1 MQQAA
6 PKSLIPRAKLFGNPT
21 RAQAQLSPDG
31 QWLSWL
37 APKDG
42 VLNIW
47 VAPVGDMNA
56 ARVISDDR
64 KRGIR
69 FHGWMPNGT
78 HVLYFQDEGGDEDF
92 HIFAVEVA
100 TSEVAQPDAA
110 CKGVQAQM
118 HGFSLDFPDTVA
130 VGLNERDKSWHD
142 AVPASTSAA
151 ASASCCSRT
160 RDELSRIVLDRQL
173 NPRLASKTR
182 AKEGGRTRYRID
194 DGKLVEIGVVEH
206 EDDLTTYTIGFTR
219 DGSTLYSV
227 SSIGRDK
234 AALFATDVATG
245 KERLLAEHP
254 KADIG
259 HVLAHP
265 ETGVIDAAGAV
276 YLHLDWIP
284 LEEAMAADLK
294 FLHGEL
300 PGEVGIADRTLDD
313 KLWIVTASAAET
325 PTTYHLY
332 DRGKRALRELFST
345 RPELKS
351 YRLAPMHGEI
361 IRARDGLELPSYLTL
376 PHGKR
381 PRPRAPLPMVLAVH
395 GGPWARDA
403 YGFDA
408 EAQWLADR
416 GFAVLSVN
424 FRGSTG
430 FGKAFINAGD
440 LEWGRKMHDDLIDA
454 VEWAVANGIAH
465 RDRIAIM
472 GGSYGG
478 YAALAGLTF
487 TPDVFCCGVDIV
499 GPSNLETLLATI
511 PPYWAAFYET
521 LCRRVGDPRT
531 EAGKKL
537 LWERSPRQFRRQHH
551 QAAADR
557 PGRQRSARQAGR
569 VRPDHPGDARQGP
582 ARHLCAVSG
591 GRARLCRAGEPP
603 VVPGHRRGVPGGQPR
618 RRGRADRQGLRGRQ
632 ARGAR
637 GRRPRAGPGG
647 GAVQP
652 VLTRGTATGLWRA

>member
-1 MQQAA
+1 MQHAA
-6 PKSLIPRAKLFGNPT
+6 PKSLIPRAMLFGNPT

-31 QWLSWL
+31 TWLSWL

-47 VAPVGDMNA
+47 VAPFDDMNA
-56 ARVISDDR
+56 AQVISDDR

-69 FHGWMPNGT
+69 FHGWAPNGT

-92 HIFAVEVA
+92 HTFAVEVA
-100 TSEVAQPDAA
+100 SREVRNLTPI
-110 CKGVQAQM
+110 KGVQAQM
-118 HGFSLDFPDTVA
+118 HGFSLDFPDSIA

-142 AVPASTSAA
+142 LFLIDIRSGK
-151 ASASCCSRT
+151 RELLFENK
-160 RDELSRIVLDRQL
+160 DELSRIVLDRQFK
-173 NPRLASKTR
+173 PRLASKTR
-182 AKEGGRTRYRID
+182 AKEGGRTRYRIE
-194 DGKLVEIGVVEH
+194 DGKLIEIGVVGH
-206 EDDLTTYTIGFTR
+206 EDDLTTYTIGYTR
-219 DGSTLYSV
+219 DGATLYTV

-234 AALFATDVATG
+234 AALFATDVASG
-245 KERLLAEHP
+245 KQRLLAEHG
-254 KADIG
+254 KADVG

-294 FLHGEL
+294 ILHGEL

-313 KLWIVTASAAET
+313 TLWIVTASAAET
-325 PTTYHLY
+325 PTTYHVY
-332 DRGKRALRELFST
+332 DRSRKSLRELFST

-376 PHGKR
+376 PHGKG
-381 PRPRAPLPMVLAVH
+381 PRPTAPLPMVLVVH

-424 FRGSTG
+424 FRASTG

-440 LEWGRKMHDDLIDA
+440 LQWGRKMHDDLLDA
-454 VEWAVANGIAH
+454 VEWAVANGIAR

-478 YAALAGLTF
+478 YATLAGLTF
-487 TPDVFCCGVDIV
+487 TPEVFCCGVDIV

-537 LWERSPRQFRRQHH
+537 LWERSPLNFAGNITKPLLIGQGANDPRVKQAESDQIIQAMRAKDLSVTYVLYPEEGHGFAVPENRLSFQAITEAFLVANLGGEAEPIGKDFQGAKLEVPEGASHVQGL
-551 QAAADR
+551 QAAL
-557 PGRQRSARQAGR
+557 SAR
-569 VRPDHPGDARQGP
+569 
-582 ARHLCAVSG
+582 S
-591 GRARLCRAGEPP
+591 
-603 VVPGHRRGVPGGQPR
+603 
-618 RRGRADRQGLRGRQ
+618 
-632 ARGAR
+632 
-637 GRRPRAGPGG
+637 
-647 GAVQP
+647 
-652 VLTRGTATGLWRA
+652 

>member
-1 MQQAA
+1 MQHAA
-6 PKSLIPRAKLFGNPT
+6 PKSLIPRAMLFGNPT

-31 QWLSWL
+31 TWLSWL

-47 VAPVGDMNA
+47 VAPFDDMNA
-56 ARVISDDR
+56 AQVISDDR

-69 FHGWMPNGT
+69 FHGWAPNGT

-92 HIFAVEVA
+92 HTFAVEVA
-100 TSEVAQPDAA
+100 SREVRNLTPI
-110 CKGVQAQM
+110 KGVQAQM
-118 HGFSLDFPDTVA
+118 HGFSLDFPDSIA

-142 AVPASTSAA
+142 LFLIDIRSGK
-151 ASASCCSRT
+151 RELLFENK
-160 RDELSRIVLDRQL
+160 DELSRIVLDRQFK
-173 NPRLASKTR
+173 PRLASKTR
-182 AKEGGRTRYRID
+182 AKEGGRTRYRIE
-194 DGKLVEIGVVEH
+194 DGKLIEIGVVGH
-206 EDDLTTYTIGFTR
+206 EDDLTTYTIGYTR
-219 DGSTLYSV
+219 DGATLYTV

-234 AALFATDVATG
+234 AALFATDVASG
-245 KERLLAEHP
+245 KQRLLAEHG
-254 KADIG
+254 KADVG

-294 FLHGEL
+294 ILHGEL

-313 KLWIVTASAAET
+313 TLWIVTASAAET
-325 PTTYHLY
+325 PTTYHVY
-332 DRGKRALRELFST
+332 DRSRKSLRELFST

-376 PHGKR
+376 PHGKG
-381 PRPRAPLPMVLAVH
+381 PRPTAPLPMVLVVH

-424 FRGSTG
+424 FRASTG

-440 LEWGRKMHDDLIDA
+440 LQWGRKMHDDLLDA
-454 VEWAVANGIAH
+454 VEWAVANGIAR

-478 YAALAGLTF
+478 YATLAGLTF
-487 TPDVFCCGVDIV
+487 TPEVFCCGVDIV
-499 GPSNLETLLATI
+499 GPSHLETLLAII

-537 LWERSPRQFRRQHH
+537 LWERSPLNFAGNITKPLLIAQGANDPRVKQAESDQIIQAMRAKDLPVTYVLYPEEGHGFAVPENRLSFQAITEAFLVANLGGEAEPIGKDFEGAKLEVPEGASHVQGL
-551 QAAADR
+551 QAAL
-557 PGRQRSARQAGR
+557 SAR
-569 VRPDHPGDARQGP
+569 
-582 ARHLCAVSG
+582 S
-591 GRARLCRAGEPP
+591 
-603 VVPGHRRGVPGGQPR
+603 
-618 RRGRADRQGLRGRQ
+618 
-632 ARGAR
+632 
-637 GRRPRAGPGG
+637 
-647 GAVQP
+647 
-652 VLTRGTATGLWRA
+652 

>member
-1 MQQAA
+1 MQHAA
-6 PKSLIPRAKLFGNPT
+6 PKSLIPRAMLFGNPT

-31 QWLSWL
+31 TWLSWL

-47 VAPVGDMNA
+47 VAPFDDMNA
-56 ARVISDDR
+56 AQVISDDR

-69 FHGWMPNGT
+69 FHGWAPNGT

-92 HIFAVEVA
+92 HTFAVEVA
-100 TSEVAQPDAA
+100 SREVRNLTPI
-110 CKGVQAQM
+110 KGVQAQM
-118 HGFSLDFPDTVA
+118 HGFSLDFPDSIA

-142 AVPASTSAA
+142 LFLIDIRSGK
-151 ASASCCSRT
+151 RELLFENK
-160 RDELSRIVLDRQL
+160 DELSRIVLDRQFK
-173 NPRLASKTR
+173 PRLASKTR
-182 AKEGGRTRYRID
+182 AKEGGRTRYRIE
-194 DGKLVEIGVVEH
+194 DGKLIEIGVVGH
-206 EDDLTTYTIGFTR
+206 EDDLTTYTIGYTR
-219 DGSTLYSV
+219 DGATLYTV

-234 AALFATDVATG
+234 AALFATDVASG
-245 KERLLAEHP
+245 KQRLLAEHG
-254 KADIG
+254 KADVG

-294 FLHGEL
+294 ILHGEL

-325 PTTYHLY
+325 PTTYHVY
-332 DRGKRALRELFST
+332 DRSKKSLRELFST

-376 PHGKR
+376 PHGKG
-381 PRPRAPLPMVLAVH
+381 PRPTAPLPLVLVVH

-424 FRGSTG
+424 FRASTG

-440 LEWGRKMHDDLIDA
+440 LQWGRKMHDDLLDA
-454 VEWAVANGIAH
+454 VEWAVANGIAR

-478 YAALAGLTF
+478 YATLAGLTF
-487 TPDVFCCGVDIV
+487 TPEVFCCGVDIV

-537 LWERSPRQFRRQHH
+537 LWERSPLNFAGNITKPLLIGQGANDPRVKQAESDQIIQAMRAKDLSVTYVLYPEEGHGFAVPENRLSFQAITEAFLVANLGGEAEPIGKDFQGAKLEVPEGASHVQGL
-551 QAAADR
+551 QAAL
-557 PGRQRSARQAGR
+557 SAR
-569 VRPDHPGDARQGP
+569 
-582 ARHLCAVSG
+582 S
-591 GRARLCRAGEPP
+591 
-603 VVPGHRRGVPGGQPR
+603 
-618 RRGRADRQGLRGRQ
+618 
-632 ARGAR
+632 
-637 GRRPRAGPGG
+637 
-647 GAVQP
+647 
-652 VLTRGTATGLWRA
+652 

>member
-1 MQQAA
+1 MQQAT
-6 PKSLIPRAKLFGNPT
+6 PKSLIPRAQLFGNPT

-47 VAPVGDMNA
+47 VAPVGDMDA

-69 FHGWMPNGT
+69 FHGWAPNGT

-92 HIFAVEVA
+92 HTFAIEVA
-100 TSEVAQPDAA
+100 TRKMRNLTPI
-110 CKGVQAQM
+110 KGVQAQM
-118 HGFSLDFPDTVA
+118 HGFSLDFPDTIA

-142 AVPASTSAA
+142 LFLIDIRSGK
-151 ASASCCSRT
+151 RELLFENK
-160 RDELSRIVLDRQL
+160 DQLSRIVLDRQFK
-173 NPRLASKTR
+173 PRLASKTR

-194 DGKLVEIGVVEH
+194 DGKLIEIGVVGH
-206 EDDLTTYTIGFTR
+206 EDDLTTYTIGYTR
-219 DGSTLYSV
+219 DGSTLYTV

-234 AALFATDVATG
+234 AALFATDTATG
-245 KERLLAEHP
+245 KERVLAEHP
-254 KADIG
+254 KADVG
-259 HVLAHP
+259 HVLSHP

-284 LEEAMAADLK
+284 LEEAMASDLK

-313 KLWIVTASAAET
+313 KVWIVTASAAET

-332 DRGKRALRELFST
+332 DRSKQALRELFST

-351 YRLAPMHGEI
+351 YRLAPMHGEV

-381 PRPRAPLPMVLAVH
+381 PRPAAPLPMVLAVH

-424 FRGSTG
+424 FRASTG

-454 VEWAVANGIAH
+454 VEWAVANGIAR

-478 YAALAGLTF
+478 YATLAGLTF
-487 TPDVFCCGVDIV
+487 TPDVFRCGVDIV
-499 GPSNLETLLATI
+499 GPSNLETLLETI

-537 LWERSPRQFRRQHH
+537 LWERSPLNFAGNITKPLLIGQGANDPRVK
-551 QAAADR
+551 QAEAD
-557 PGRQRSARQAGR
+557 QIIQAMRAKDLPVTYVLYPEEG
-569 VRPDHPGDARQGP
+569 HGF
-582 ARHLCAVSG
+582 AVPEN
-591 GRARLCRAGEPP
+591 RLSFQAIAEAFL
-603 VVPGHRRGVPGGQPR
+603 VANLGGQAEPI
-618 RRGRADRQGLRGRQ
+618 GKDFEGAKLEVPEGAGHVQGLEAALSGRS
-632 ARGAR
+632 
-637 GRRPRAGPGG
+637 
-647 GAVQP
+647 
-652 VLTRGTATGLWRA
+652 

>member
-1 MQQAA
+1 MQHAA
-6 PKSLIPRAKLFGNPT
+6 PKSLIPRAMLFGNPT

-31 QWLSWL
+31 TWLSWL

-47 VAPVGDMNA
+47 VAPFDDMNA
-56 ARVISDDR
+56 AQVISDDR

-69 FHGWMPNGT
+69 FHGWAPNGT

-92 HIFAVEVA
+92 HTFAVEVA
-100 TSEVAQPDAA
+100 SREVRNLTPI
-110 CKGVQAQM
+110 KGVQAQM
-118 HGFSLDFPDTVA
+118 HGFSLDFPDSIA

-142 AVPASTSAA
+142 LFLIDIRSGK
-151 ASASCCSRT
+151 RELLFENK
-160 RDELSRIVLDRQL
+160 DELSRIVLDRQFK
-173 NPRLASKTR
+173 PRLASKTR
-182 AKEGGRTRYRID
+182 AKEGGRTRYRIE
-194 DGKLVEIGVVEH
+194 DGKLIEIGVVGH
-206 EDDLTTYTIGFTR
+206 EDDLTTYTIGYTR
-219 DGSTLYSV
+219 DGATLYTV

-234 AALFATDVATG
+234 AALFATDVASG
-245 KERLLAEHP
+245 KQRLLAEHG
-254 KADIG
+254 KADVG

-294 FLHGEL
+294 ILHGEL

-313 KLWIVTASAAET
+313 TLWIVTASAAET
-325 PTTYHLY
+325 PTTYHVY
-332 DRGKRALRELFST
+332 DRSRKSLRELFST

-376 PHGKR
+376 PHGKG
-381 PRPRAPLPMVLAVH
+381 PRPTAPLPMVLVVH

-424 FRGSTG
+424 FRASTG

-440 LEWGRKMHDDLIDA
+440 LQWGRKMHDDLLDA
-454 VEWAVANGIAH
+454 VEWAVANGIAR

-478 YAALAGLTF
+478 YATLAGLTF
-487 TPDVFCCGVDIV
+487 TPEVFCCGVDIV

-537 LWERSPRQFRRQHH
+537 LWERSPLNFAGNITKPLLIGQGANDPRVKQAESDQIIQAMRAKDLPVTYVLYPEEGHGFAVPENRLSFQAITEAFLVANLGGEAEPIGKDFQGAKLEVPEGASHVQGL
-551 QAAADR
+551 QAAL
-557 PGRQRSARQAGR
+557 SAR
-569 VRPDHPGDARQGP
+569 
-582 ARHLCAVSG
+582 S
-591 GRARLCRAGEPP
+591 
-603 VVPGHRRGVPGGQPR
+603 
-618 RRGRADRQGLRGRQ
+618 
-632 ARGAR
+632 
-637 GRRPRAGPGG
+637 
-647 GAVQP
+647 
-652 VLTRGTATGLWRA
+652 

>member
-1 MQQAA
+1 MQHAA
-6 PKSLIPRAKLFGNPT
+6 PKSLIPRAMLFGNPT

-31 QWLSWL
+31 TWLSWL

-47 VAPVGDMNA
+47 VAPFDDMNA
-56 ARVISDDR
+56 AQVISDDR

-69 FHGWMPNGT
+69 FHGWAPNGT

-92 HIFAVEVA
+92 HTFAVEVA
-100 TSEVAQPDAA
+100 SREVRNLTPI
-110 CKGVQAQM
+110 KGVQAQM
-118 HGFSLDFPDTVA
+118 HGFSLDFPDSIA

-142 AVPASTSAA
+142 LFLIDIRSGK
-151 ASASCCSRT
+151 RELLFENK
-160 RDELSRIVLDRQL
+160 DELSRIVLDRQFK
-173 NPRLASKTR
+173 PRLASKTR
-182 AKEGGRTRYRID
+182 AKEGGRTRYRIE
-194 DGKLVEIGVVEH
+194 DGKLIEIGVVGH
-206 EDDLTTYTIGFTR
+206 EDDLTTYTIGYTR
-219 DGSTLYSV
+219 DGATLYTV

-234 AALFATDVATG
+234 AALFATDVASG
-245 KERLLAEHP
+245 KQRLLAEHG
-254 KADIG
+254 KADVG

-294 FLHGEL
+294 ILHGEL

-325 PTTYHLY
+325 PTTYHVY
-332 DRGKRALRELFST
+332 DRSRKSLRELFST

-376 PHGKR
+376 PHGKG
-381 PRPRAPLPMVLAVH
+381 PRPTAPLPMVLVVH

-424 FRGSTG
+424 FRASTG

-440 LEWGRKMHDDLIDA
+440 LQWGRKMHDDLLDA
-454 VEWAVANGIAH
+454 VEWAVANGIAR

-478 YAALAGLTF
+478 YATLAGLTF
-487 TPDVFCCGVDIV
+487 TPEVFCCGVDIV

-537 LWERSPRQFRRQHH
+537 LWERSPLNFAGNITKPLLIGQGANDPRVKQAESDQIIQAMRAKDLSVTYVLYPEEGHGFAVPENRLSFQAITEAFLVANLGGEAEPIGKDFQGAKLEVPEGASHVQGL
-551 QAAADR
+551 QAAL
-557 PGRQRSARQAGR
+557 SAR
-569 VRPDHPGDARQGP
+569 
-582 ARHLCAVSG
+582 S
-591 GRARLCRAGEPP
+591 
-603 VVPGHRRGVPGGQPR
+603 
-618 RRGRADRQGLRGRQ
+618 
-632 ARGAR
+632 
-637 GRRPRAGPGG
+637 
-647 GAVQP
+647 
-652 VLTRGTATGLWRA
+652 

>member
-1 MQQAA
+1 MPAMQHAA
-6 PKSLIPRAKLFGNPT
+6 PKSLIPRAMLFGNPT

-31 QWLSWL
+31 TWLSWL

-47 VAPVGDMNA
+47 VAPFDDMNA
-56 ARVISDDR
+56 AQVISDDR

-69 FHGWMPNGT
+69 FHGWAPNGT

-92 HIFAVEVA
+92 HTFAVEVA
-100 TSEVAQPDAA
+100 SREVRNLTPI
-110 CKGVQAQM
+110 KGVQAQM
-118 HGFSLDFPDTVA
+118 HGFSLDFPDSIA

-142 AVPASTSAA
+142 LFLIDIRSGK
-151 ASASCCSRT
+151 RELLFENK
-160 RDELSRIVLDRQL
+160 DELSRIVLDRQFK
-173 NPRLASKTR
+173 PRLASKTR
-182 AKEGGRTRYRID
+182 AKEGGRTRYRIE
-194 DGKLVEIGVVEH
+194 DGKLIEIGVVGH
-206 EDDLTTYTIGFTR
+206 EDDLTTYTIGYTR
-219 DGSTLYSV
+219 DGATLYTV

-234 AALFATDVATG
+234 AALFATDVASG
-245 KERLLAEHP
+245 KQRLLAEHG
-254 KADIG
+254 KADVG

-294 FLHGEL
+294 ILHGEL

-313 KLWIVTASAAET
+313 TLWIVTASAAET
-325 PTTYHLY
+325 PTTYHVY
-332 DRGKRALRELFST
+332 DRSRKSLRELFST

-376 PHGKR
+376 PHGKG
-381 PRPRAPLPMVLAVH
+381 PRPTAPLPMVLVVH

-424 FRGSTG
+424 FRASTG

-440 LEWGRKMHDDLIDA
+440 LQWGRKMHDDLLDA
-454 VEWAVANGIAH
+454 VEWAVANGIAR

-478 YAALAGLTF
+478 YATLAGLTF
-487 TPDVFCCGVDIV
+487 TPEVFCCGVDIV

-537 LWERSPRQFRRQHH
+537 LWERSPLNFAGNITKPLLIGQGANDPRVKQAESDQIIQAMRAKDLSVTYVLYPEEGHGFAVPENRLSFQAITEAFLVANLGGEAEPIGKDFQGAKLEVPEGASHVQGL
-551 QAAADR
+551 QAAL
-557 PGRQRSARQAGR
+557 SAR
-569 VRPDHPGDARQGP
+569 
-582 ARHLCAVSG
+582 S
-591 GRARLCRAGEPP
+591 
-603 VVPGHRRGVPGGQPR
+603 
-618 RRGRADRQGLRGRQ
+618 
-632 ARGAR
+632 
-637 GRRPRAGPGG
+637 
-647 GAVQP
+647 
-652 VLTRGTATGLWRA
+652 

>member
-1 MQQAA
+1 MQHAA
-6 PKSLIPRAKLFGNPT
+6 PKSLIPRAMLFGNPT

-31 QWLSWL
+31 TWLSWL

-47 VAPVGDMNA
+47 VAPFDDMNA
-56 ARVISDDR
+56 AQVISDDR

-69 FHGWMPNGT
+69 FHGWAPNGT

-92 HIFAVEVA
+92 HTFAVEVA
-100 TSEVAQPDAA
+100 SRKVRNLTPI
-110 CKGVQAQM
+110 KGVQAQM
-118 HGFSLDFPDTVA
+118 HGFSLDFPDSIA

-142 AVPASTSAA
+142 LFLIDIRSGK
-151 ASASCCSRT
+151 RELLFENK
-160 RDELSRIVLDRQL
+160 DELSRIVLDRQFK
-173 NPRLASKTR
+173 PRLASKTR
-182 AKEGGRTRYRID
+182 AKEGGRTRYRIE
-194 DGKLVEIGVVEH
+194 DGKLIEIGVVGH
-206 EDDLTTYTIGFTR
+206 EDDLTTYTIGYTR
-219 DGSTLYSV
+219 DGATLYTV

-234 AALFATDVATG
+234 AALFATDVASG
-245 KERLLAEHP
+245 KQRLLAEHG
-254 KADIG
+254 KADVG

-294 FLHGEL
+294 ILHGEL

-313 KLWIVTASAAET
+313 TLWIVTASAAET
-325 PTTYHLY
+325 PTTYHVY
-332 DRGKRALRELFST
+332 DRSRKSLRELFST

-376 PHGKR
+376 PHGR
-381 PRPRAPLPMVLAVH
+381 GPRPTAPLPLVLVVH

-424 FRGSTG
+424 FRASTG

-440 LEWGRKMHDDLIDA
+440 LQWGRKMHDDLLDA
-454 VEWAVANGIAH
+454 VEWAVANGIAR

-478 YAALAGLTF
+478 YATLAGLTF
-487 TPDVFCCGVDIV
+487 TPEVFCCGVDIV

-537 LWERSPRQFRRQHH
+537 LWERSPLNFAGNITKPLLIGQGANDPRVKQAESDQIIQAMRAKDLSVTYVLYPEEGHGFAVPENRLSFQAITEAFLVANLGGEAEPIGKDFQGAKLEVPEGASHVQGL
-551 QAAADR
+551 QAAL
-557 PGRQRSARQAGR
+557 SAR
-569 VRPDHPGDARQGP
+569 
-582 ARHLCAVSG
+582 S
-591 GRARLCRAGEPP
+591 
-603 VVPGHRRGVPGGQPR
+603 
-618 RRGRADRQGLRGRQ
+618 
-632 ARGAR
+632 
-637 GRRPRAGPGG
+637 
-647 GAVQP
+647 
-652 VLTRGTATGLWRA
+652 

>member
-1 MQQAA
+1 MQQTPAS
-6 PKSLIPRAKLFGNPT
+6 SLIPRAKLFGNPT

-31 QWLSWL
+31 TWLSWL

-56 ARVISDDR
+56 ARVISNDR

-69 FHGWMPNGT
+69 FHGWMHNGT
-78 HVLYFQDEGGDEDF
+78 HVLYFQDENGTEDF
-92 HIFAVEVA
+92 HVFAVEVA
-100 TSEVAQPDAA
+100 TSQSRNLTPLE
-110 CKGVQAQM
+110 GVQAQM
-118 HGFSLDFPDTVA
+118 LGLSRDFPDIVA

-142 AVPASTSAA
+142 AFRLDI
-151 ASASCCSRT
+151 RT
-160 RDELSRIVLDRQL
+160 GKRELLFENRDELSRLVLDRQL
-173 NPRLASKTR
+173 NPRLATRTR
-182 AKEGGRTRYRID
+182 AKEGGHTKFRID
-194 DGKLVEIGVVEH
+194 NGKLVEIGVVEH
-206 EDDLTTYTIGFTR
+206 QDDLTTYTIGFTR
-219 DGSTLYSV
+219 DGRTLYEV
-227 SSIGRDK
+227 SSVGRDK
-234 AALFATDVATG
+234 AALFAIDVASD
-245 KERLLAEHP
+245 KSSLLAEHP
-254 KADIG
+254 KADVG
-259 HVLAHP
+259 SVLAHP

-276 YLHLDWIP
+276 HLHLDWIP
-284 LEEAMAADLK
+284 LNEAMADDLK

-300 PGEVGIADRTLDD
+300 PGEVGIADRTQDD

-325 PTTYHLY
+325 PATYHLY
-332 DRGKRALRELFST
+332 DRGKRALRELFTT
-345 RPELKS
+345 RPDLKS

-381 PRPRAPLPMVLAVH
+381 PRPAAPLPMVLAVH

-403 YGFDA
+403 YGFDP

-424 FRGSTG
+424 FRGSVG

-440 LEWGRKMHDDLIDA
+440 LEWGRKMHFDLIDA
-454 VEWAVANGIAH
+454 VEWAVANGIAI

-537 LWERSPRQFRRQHH
+537 LWERSPLNHTGKIKKPLLIGQGANDPRVK
-551 QAAADR
+551 QAESDQIISAMRAKGLPVTYVLYPEEGHGFAVPENRLSFQAITEAFLVANLGGVAEPIGKDFEGAKLEVR
-557 PGRQRSARQAGR
+557 EGAGHIPGLDKALDKAGAGR
-569 VRPDHPGDARQGP
+569 
-582 ARHLCAVSG
+582 S
-591 GRARLCRAGEPP
+591 
-603 VVPGHRRGVPGGQPR
+603 
-618 RRGRADRQGLRGRQ
+618 
-632 ARGAR
+632 
-637 GRRPRAGPGG
+637 
-647 GAVQP
+647 
-652 VLTRGTATGLWRA
+652 

>member
-1 MQQAA
+1 MQHAA
-6 PKSLIPRAKLFGNPT
+6 PKSLIPRAMLFGNPT

-31 QWLSWL
+31 TWLSWL

-47 VAPVGDMNA
+47 VAPFDDMNA
-56 ARVISDDR
+56 AQVISDDR

-69 FHGWMPNGT
+69 FHGWAPNGT

-92 HIFAVEVA
+92 HTFAVEVA
-100 TSEVAQPDAA
+100 SREVRNLTPI
-110 CKGVQAQM
+110 KGVQAQM
-118 HGFSLDFPDTVA
+118 HGFSLDFPDSIA

-142 AVPASTSAA
+142 LFLIDIRSGK
-151 ASASCCSRT
+151 RELLFENK
-160 RDELSRIVLDRQL
+160 DELSRIVLDRQFK
-173 NPRLASKTR
+173 PRLASKTR
-182 AKEGGRTRYRID
+182 AKEGGRTRYRIE
-194 DGKLVEIGVVEH
+194 DGKLIEIGVVGH
-206 EDDLTTYTIGFTR
+206 EDDLTTYTIGYTR
-219 DGSTLYSV
+219 DGATLYTV

-234 AALFATDVATG
+234 AALFATDVASG
-245 KERLLAEHP
+245 KQRLLAEHG
-254 KADIG
+254 KADVG

-294 FLHGEL
+294 ILHGEL

-313 KLWIVTASAAET
+313 TLWIVTASAAET
-325 PTTYHLY
+325 PTTYHVY
-332 DRGKRALRELFST
+332 DRSRKSLRELFST

-376 PHGKR
+376 PHGR
-381 PRPRAPLPMVLAVH
+381 GPRPTAPLPLVLVVH

-424 FRGSTG
+424 FRASTG

-440 LEWGRKMHDDLIDA
+440 LQWGRKMHDDLLDA
-454 VEWAVANGIAH
+454 VEWAVANGIAR

-478 YAALAGLTF
+478 YATLAGLTF
-487 TPDVFCCGVDIV
+487 TPEVFCCGVDIV

-537 LWERSPRQFRRQHH
+537 LWERSPLNFAGNITKPLLIGQGANDPRVKQAESDQIIQAMRAKDLPVTYVLYPEEGHGFAVPENRLSFQAITEAFLVANLGGEAEPIGKDFQGAKLEVPEGASHVQGL
-551 QAAADR
+551 QAAL
-557 PGRQRSARQAGR
+557 SAR
-569 VRPDHPGDARQGP
+569 
-582 ARHLCAVSG
+582 S
-591 GRARLCRAGEPP
+591 
-603 VVPGHRRGVPGGQPR
+603 
-618 RRGRADRQGLRGRQ
+618 
-632 ARGAR
+632 
-637 GRRPRAGPGG
+637 
-647 GAVQP
+647 
-652 VLTRGTATGLWRA
+652 

>member
-1 MQQAA
+1 MPAMQQA
-6 PKSLIPRAKLFGNPT
+6 PKSLIPRAMLFGNPT

-69 FHGWMPNGT
+69 FHGWAPNGT

-92 HIFAVEVA
+92 HTFAVEVA
-100 TSEVAQPDAA
+100 TREVRNLTPI
-110 CKGVQAQM
+110 KGVQAQM
-118 HGFSLDFPDTVA
+118 FGFSLDFPDTIA

-142 AVPASTSAA
+142 VFLIDIRSGK
-151 ASASCCSRT
+151 RELLFENK
-160 RDELSRIVLDRQL
+160 DELSGIALDRQFK
-173 NPRLASKTR
+173 PRLATKTR
-182 AKEGGRTRYRID
+182 AKEGGRTRYRIE
-194 DGKLVEIGVVEH
+194 DGKLIEIGVVGH
-206 EDDLTTYTIGFTR
+206 EDDLTTYTIGYTR
-219 DGSTLYSV
+219 DASTLYTV

-234 AALFATDVATG
+234 AALFATDVSTG

-254 KADIG
+254 KADVG
-259 HVLAHP
+259 RVLAHP
-265 ETGVIDAAGAV
+265 DTGVIDAAGAF

-294 FLHGEL
+294 VLHGEL

-332 DRGKRALRELFST
+332 DRGTKALRELFST

-351 YRLAPMHGEI
+351 YALAPMHGEI

-381 PRPRAPLPMVLAVH
+381 PRPDAPLPMVLTVH

-408 EAQWLADR
+408 EAQWLANR

-424 FRGSTG
+424 FRASTG

-454 VEWAVANGIAH
+454 VEWAVENGIAQ
-465 RDRIAIM
+465 RDRVAIM

-478 YAALAGLTF
+478 YATLAGLTF
-487 TPDVFCCGVDIV
+487 TPEVFCCGVDIV

-537 LWERSPRQFRRQHH
+537 LWERSPVNFAGNIAKPLLIGQGANDPRVK
-551 QAAADR
+551 QAESDQIIQAMRAKGLPVTYVLYPEEGHGFAVPENRLSFQAIAEAFLVANLGGEAEPIGKDFQGAKLEVPEGAGHVQGLEAAL
-557 PGRQRSARQAGR
+557 SAR
-569 VRPDHPGDARQGP
+569 
-582 ARHLCAVSG
+582 S
-591 GRARLCRAGEPP
+591 
-603 VVPGHRRGVPGGQPR
+603 
-618 RRGRADRQGLRGRQ
+618 
-632 ARGAR
+632 
-637 GRRPRAGPGG
+637 
-647 GAVQP
+647 
-652 VLTRGTATGLWRA
+652 

>member
-1 MQQAA
+1 MQQAT
-6 PKSLIPRAKLFGNPT
+6 PKSLIPRAQLFGNPT

-47 VAPVGDMNA
+47 VAPVGDMDA

-69 FHGWMPNGT
+69 FHGWAPNGT

-92 HIFAVEVA
+92 HTFAIEVA
-100 TSEVAQPDAA
+100 TRKMRNLTPI
-110 CKGVQAQM
+110 KGVQAQM
-118 HGFSLDFPDTVA
+118 HGFSLDFPDTIA

-142 AVPASTSAA
+142 LFLIDIRSGK
-151 ASASCCSRT
+151 RELLFENK
-160 RDELSRIVLDRQL
+160 DQLSRIVLDRQFK
-173 NPRLASKTR
+173 PRLASKTR

-194 DGKLVEIGVVEH
+194 DGKLIEIGVVGH
-206 EDDLTTYTIGFTR
+206 EDDLTTYTIGYTR
-219 DGSTLYSV
+219 DGSTLYTV

-234 AALFATDVATG
+234 AALFATDTATG
-245 KERLLAEHP
+245 KERVLAEHP
-254 KADIG
+254 KADVG
-259 HVLAHP
+259 HVLSHP

-284 LEEAMAADLK
+284 LEEAMASDLK

-313 KLWIVTASAAET
+313 KVWIVTASAAET

-332 DRGKRALRELFST
+332 DRSKQALRELFST

-351 YRLAPMHGEI
+351 YRLAPMHGEV

-381 PRPRAPLPMVLAVH
+381 PRPAEPLPMVLAVH

-424 FRGSTG
+424 FRASTG

-454 VEWAVANGIAH
+454 VEWAVANGIAR

-478 YAALAGLTF
+478 YATLAGLTF
-487 TPDVFCCGVDIV
+487 TPDVFRCGVDIV
-499 GPSNLETLLATI
+499 GPSNLETLLETI

-537 LWERSPRQFRRQHH
+537 LWERSPLNFAGNITKPLLIGQGANDPRVK
-551 QAAADR
+551 QAEAD
-557 PGRQRSARQAGR
+557 QIIQAMRAKDLPVTYVLYPEEG
-569 VRPDHPGDARQGP
+569 HGF
-582 ARHLCAVSG
+582 AVPEN
-591 GRARLCRAGEPP
+591 RLSFQAIAEAFL
-603 VVPGHRRGVPGGQPR
+603 VANLGGQAEPI
-618 RRGRADRQGLRGRQ
+618 GKDFEGAKLEVPEGAGHVQGLEAALSGRS
-632 ARGAR
+632 
-637 GRRPRAGPGG
+637 
-647 GAVQP
+647 
-652 VLTRGTATGLWRA
+652 